1 MRHAQAGRFSAT
13 RFTRRAHASSRGP
26 VFRGARRINAYS
38 FDCLKMKRILTLA
51 GFTMLGFASAALLYG
66 LLTFGVLGAILSR
79 SGGSS
84 EAYMGEAFLIMM
96 PVVLVLGS
104 SLTGCLSHP
113 YLRTRFS
120 RIAVTPG
127 LYLLLFVFVPS
138 LIMPSPLMSSLE
150 MNTIHIPSAFIAA
163 CIIGMGLLWF
173 LSSWAGVE
181 LGCYVRSRR
190 THNRPSGSTR
200 TRPRRAG

>member
-1 MRHAQAGRFSAT
+1 
-13 RFTRRAHASSRGP
+13 
-26 VFRGARRINAYS
+26 
-38 FDCLKMKRILTLA
+38 MKRIIKLA
-51 GFTMLGFASAALLYG
+51 GFTMLGFAIAALLYG

-84 EAYMGEAFLIMM
+84 ESYMGEAFLIMM
-96 PVVLVLGS
+96 PVVLFLGS
-104 SLTGCLSHP
+104 SLTGYLSHP

-138 LIMPSPLMSSLE
+138 LIMSLIMPSPIMSSLE

-190 THNRPSGSTR
+190 NQNRTSGSTR
-200 TRPRRAG
+200 TRLRRAG